1 MMNLK
6 NLTLFGLTALF
17 IVSTLVFV
25 KKSGRWPSD
34 ATSPLPMQD
43 SASTFDPI
51 ELPMDNSNMLTIGD
65 THYLFD
71 VVDNGPEE
79 LLRLLNRAEEL
90 AHHAKGQA
98 QNVSI
103 AMVIHGPDLEIFEN
117 RNYHK
122 YKSLV
127 DTAARLDAFG
137 VIDFKLCQTLAFN
150 GGLQIDDFPPFMEF
164 VPFGPDEI
172 SRLRT
177 RGYVD
182 F

>member
-1 MMNLK
+1 MNRLVWI
-6 NLTLFGLTALF
+6 FGLFAALLITAIVLVKSPSGGLF
-17 IVSTLVFV
+17 ANPKTAGTVAP
-25 KKSGRWPSD
+25 K
-34 ATSPLPMQD
+34 
-43 SASTFDPI
+43 
-51 ELPMDNSNMLTIGD
+51 ELPLGNSNMLTIGN

-79 LLRLLNRAEEL
+79 LGRLFMRAESL
-90 AHHAKGQA
+90 A
-98 QNVSI
+98 QNAKTEEQDISI
-103 AMVIHGPDLEIFEN
+103 AMVIHGPDLNIFEN

-137 VIDFKLCQTLAFN
+137 VIDFKLCQVLAFHEGFN
-150 GGLQIDDFPPFMEF
+150 EEDFPPFMEF

-172 SRLRT
+172 TRLKAE
-177 RGYVD
+177 GYVD